1 MFFSFNFLQLS
12 LLIDVIIR
20 RYNRRRR
27 RVDFALR
34 VRLRRDSVEN
44 QSDDDFR
51 NIALDVVQSDVNF
64 FQRQRYLL
72 LHDQRRQ

>member
-1 MFFSFNFLQLS
+1 

-20 RYNRRRR
+20 CYNHRRR

-34 VRLRRDSVEN
+34 ARLRRDSVKD

-51 NIALDVVQSDVNF
+51 SIALDVIQFDVYF

-72 LHDQRRQ
+72 LHDQREQ

>member
-1 MFFSFNFLQLS
+1 
-12 LLIDVIIR
+12 LIDVIIR

-27 RVDFALR
+27 RVDFALSA
-34 VRLRRDSVEN
+34 RLRHDNVKD

-51 NIALDVVQSDVNF
+51 RIAFDVVQFNVYF